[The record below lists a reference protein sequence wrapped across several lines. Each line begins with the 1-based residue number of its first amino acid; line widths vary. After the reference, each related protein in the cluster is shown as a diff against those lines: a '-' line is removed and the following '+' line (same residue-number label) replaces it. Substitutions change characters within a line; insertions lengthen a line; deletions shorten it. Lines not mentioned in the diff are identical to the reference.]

1 MSIQYIKGV
10 GPKRKEK
17 LNKLGVNTV
26 EDLFY
31 YFPRD
36 YDDRSKFSSLALA
49 KDGDKSSFRVRVAG
63 YPSKFRTRNRLDI
76 LKIPVIDDTGRGF
89 LTWFN
94 QNYMANNLEL
104 GEEILVNGKVS
115 KKMSDIEIVS
125 PTIDK
130 DIGNNVGSIRPIYPL
145 KSFIS
150 NNEIIKIMESALES
164 NIGALNEI
172 IPQDIVDKYGL
183 LNIQDSIKNI
193 HFPLNKKMY
202 LRARSRLVL
211 EELLVLQLG
220 LFLMKNNIDY
230 NTLGVEHKK
239 TRIVNDFIGSLP
251 FELTGAQKKVYKE
264 IERDMEDKSQ
274 MNRLVQGD
282 VGSGKTIV
290 AILAMLKSY
299 ESGYQSAM
307 MAPTE
312 ILAQQHYESIT
323 SMLKDRGIRTELL
336 VGSLSTKKKE
346 EVLEALKNGEVD
358 IIVGTHAIIQENVE
372 FKNLGLAITDEQHRF
387 GVKQRASLNSKGYSP
402 DILVMTATPIP
413 RTLAL
418 ILYGDLDISI
428 IDELPPGRQ
437 SIDTFAINKRI
448 IDRLNSFVKKQLDEG
463 RQAYIVAPL
472 IEDNE
477 KLDLDSA
484 ESLYRN
490 FTEEIY
496 KDYRVALLHGGMK
509 AKEKDDIMNS
519 FKNHEIDILVSTTVI
534 EVGVNVPNAN
544 IMVVYNAERFG
555 LAQLHQLRGRV
566 GRGEHK
572 SYCILINEG
581 KTDIAKERMRILQK
595 SDDGFYIS
603 EKDLELR
610 GPGEFFG
617 TRQHGIPD
625 LKIANLFLDMDI
637 LKIAQL
643 EARNILKE
651 DQYLEKSK
659 NRLLRERIRKTFED
673 RLDELILN

>member
-17 LNKLGVNTV
+17 LNKLGIYTI

-36 YDDRSKFSSLALA
+36 YDDRSQFSSLARLL
-49 KDGDKSSFRVRVAG
+49 DGEKVSCKVKIAG
-63 YPSKFRTRNRLDI
+63 YPSKIRTRSNLDI
-76 LKIPVIDDTGRGF
+76 LKVPVIDDTGRGF

-94 QNYMANNLEL
+94 QNYMANNLKM

-115 KKMSDIEIVS
+115 KKSRDVEIIS

-130 DIGNNVGSIRPIYPL
+130 NIGSNVGQITPIYPL
-145 KSFIS
+145 KSNIS
-150 NNEIIKIMESALES
+150 NNEIIRIMENAIETY
-164 NIGALNEI
+164 GNEI
-172 IPQDIVDKYGL
+172 KEILPKRLIDKYGL
-183 LNIQDSIKNI
+183 LNISDSIKNI
-193 HFPLNKKMY
+193 HFPINDKMY

-211 EELLVLQLG
+211 EELLVLQIG
-220 LFLMKNNIDY
+220 LFLIKNNTDY
-230 NTLGVEHKK
+230 NTKGLLHRK
-239 TRIVNDFIGSLP
+239 TELVDEFIKRLP
-251 FELTGAQKKVYKE
+251 FELTNAQKRVYKD
-264 IERDMEDKSQ
+264 IENDMEKEEQ

-290 AILAMLKSY
+290 AILAMLKSF

-312 ILAQQHYESIT
+312 ILAQQHYESI
-323 SMLKDRGIRTELL
+323 KDAFKDMDIECELL
-336 VGSLSTKKKE
+336 VGSLTAKNKE
-346 EVLEALKNGEVD
+346 KVLERLKNGEID
-358 IIVGTHAIIQENVE
+358 IIIGTHAIIQEGVN
-372 FKNLGLAITDEQHRF
+372 FNNLGLVITDEQHRF
-387 GVKQRASLNSKGYSP
+387 GVKQRASLSSKGYSP

-437 SIDTFAINKRI
+437 SIDTFAINKQI
-448 IDRLNSFVKKQLDEG
+448 IDRLNRFVIKQLEEG

-472 IEDNE
+472 IEENE
-477 KLDLDSA
+477 KLNVESA
-484 ESLYRN
+484 EELYEKFKN
-490 FTEEIY
+490 DIY
-496 KDYRVALLHGGMK
+496 KNYRVALLHGKMK
-509 AKEKDDIMNS
+509 AREKDEVMNS
-519 FKNHEIDILVSTTVI
+519 FKNHDIDILVSTTVI

-544 IMVVYNAERFG
+544 IMVIYNAERFG

-572 SYCILINEG
+572 SYCVLINEG
-581 KTDIAKERMRILQK
+581 RTDISRERMRILQK
-595 SDDGFYIS
+595 SNDGFYIS

-643 EARNILKE
+643 EARNILKT
-651 DQYLEKSK
+651 DPYLEK
-659 NRLLRERIRKTFED
+659 NEHALLRKAIKNTFED
-673 RLDELILN
+673 RIDELILN

>member
-17 LNKLGVNTV
+17 LNSLDIETV
-26 EDLFY
+26 LDLLY

-36 YDDRSKFSSLALA
+36 YEDRSQFSSLGLA
-49 KDGDKSSFRVRVAG
+49 EDGEVTSFKVKISG
-63 YPSKFRTRNRLDI
+63 YPSKIKTRSNLDI
-76 LKIPVIDDTGRGF
+76 LKVPVTDATGRGF

-94 QNYMANNLEL
+94 QNYMANNLKM

-115 KKMSDIEIVS
+115 KKARDIEILS
-125 PTIDK
+125 PRIDK
-130 DIGNNVGSIRPIYPL
+130 DIGSNVGEITPIYPL
-145 KSFIS
+145 KFNIT
-150 NNEIIKIMESALES
+150 NNEIIKIMKNAIDSHVNYLEEP
-164 NIGALNEI
+164 LPKRLFE
-172 IPQDIVDKYGL
+172 KYGL
-183 LNIQDSIKNI
+183 LNIKDSIRNI
-193 HFPLNKKMY
+193 HFPENEKLY

-220 LFLMKNNIDY
+220 LFLIKNNTDY
-230 NTLGVEHKK
+230 NTEGLKHKQSQK
-239 TRIVNDFIGSLP
+239 VYDFIENLP
-251 FELTGAQKKVYKE
+251 FELTRAQAKVYKE
-264 IERDMEDKSQ
+264 IEKDMESKNQ

-290 AILAMLKSY
+290 AIIAMLKSF

-312 ILAQQHYESIT
+312 ILAYQHYESIEEVFRD
-323 SMLKDRGIRTELL
+323 KDIRIELL
-336 VGSLSTKKKE
+336 VGSLTQKRKD
-346 EVLEALKNGEVD
+346 EVLEDLKNGGID
-358 IIVGTHAIIQENVE
+358 IIVGTHAIIQDSVE
-372 FKNLGLAITDEQHRF
+372 FKNLGLVITDEQHRF
-387 GVKQRASLNSKGYSP
+387 GVKQRATLTSKGLNP

-437 SIDTFAINKRI
+437 KIDTFAINKRI
-448 IDRLNSFVKKQLDEG
+448 IDRLNDFVKKQLNEG

-484 ESLYRN
+484 ESLYKDFKDN
-490 FTEEIY
+490 IY
-496 KDYRVALLHGGMK
+496 KNYRVALLHGQMK
-509 AKEKDDIMNS
+509 SKEKDEIMDK
-519 FKNHEIDILVSTTVI
+519 FKNHKIDILISTTVI

-544 IMVVYNAERFG
+544 IMVIYNAERFG

-566 GRGEHK
+566 GRGEYK

-581 KTDIAKERMRILQK
+581 KTKIANERMRILQN

-625 LKIANLFLDMDI
+625 LKIANLFTDMEI

-643 EARNILKE
+643 EARNILKS
-651 DQYLEKSK
+651 DPYLEKKEHKLLK
-659 NRLLRERIRKTFED
+659 NEIKNKFED
-673 RLDELILN
+673 RIDEVILN